1 MKTLGGFPQKLA
13 SSRPPVA
20 FNLQRQVRHFTCEL
34 QRNRH
39 INYVL
44 LVMGDVS
51 EIKPRD
57 DLGVQPWVTARLAE
71 MKFEGA
77 DMLVNYVLLLIANE
91 KSMPE
96 ITNELN
102 ELLGEEESATFC
114 KDLGE
119 EMTRRKR
126 LSVRSG
132 AISGQKRLL
141 ESAMMPVAQ
150 GVASDKNVTKV
161 KERAGFCTDKRRDN
175 AVSETRVSITERLGQ
190 IRSSAEPKTVDPAL
204 LLNSSSNKRL
214 RGSDFIP
221 GSTPHSIPVAQ
232 QMALL
237 AQAQGFASVDAMML
251 AQQQAM
257 QAMLMV
263 GTMGR
268 GRGGRGWSGRGGAL
282 DFGADRGRGRG
293 ADGGRGRGRG
303 GHFDGV
309 PSFGKF
315 DSGSGRGQSELVGSR
330 GRGRRTLDS
339 DDNLAFT
346 RIEMNS
352 ELPSG
357 R

>member
-1 MKTLGGFPQKLA
+1 M
-13 SSRPPVA
+13 
-20 FNLQRQVRHFTCEL
+20 
-34 QRNRH
+34 
-39 INYVL
+39 NYREIDHQIKYIL

-71 MKFEGA
+71 MNFEGA

-91 KSMPE
+91 KSMSE

-126 LSVRSG
+126 LAVSSG
-132 AISGQKRLL
+132 AFSGQKRLL
-141 ESAMMPVAQ
+141 DSAIMPLIEGA
-150 GVASDKNVTKV
+150 ASDLNVTKV
-161 KERAGFCTDKRRDN
+161 KKERAGFCTDTRRDK
-175 AVSETRVSITERLGQ
+175 AVTDTRVSITDRLGQ
-190 IRSSAEPKTVDPAL
+190 IRSSAEPKTADSVL
-204 LLNSSSNKRL
+204 LFNSSSTKRI
-214 RGSDFIP
+214 RGSVFIP
-221 GSTPHSIPVAQ
+221 ESTPHSNPVAQ

-237 AQAQGFASVDAMML
+237 AQAQGFASVEAMMR

-257 QAMLMV
+257 QAMLLV

-339 DDNLAFT
+339 DDNLTFT

-352 ELPSG
+352 GLPSG